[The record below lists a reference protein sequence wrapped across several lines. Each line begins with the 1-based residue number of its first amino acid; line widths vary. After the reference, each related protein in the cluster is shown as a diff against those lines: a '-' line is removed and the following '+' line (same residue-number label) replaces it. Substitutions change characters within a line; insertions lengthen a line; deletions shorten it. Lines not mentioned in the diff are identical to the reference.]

1 MARPKTATRKLADF
15 NPFNAINRGVYIAD
29 NLDFLRAINT
39 ASVDLVC
46 IDPPFAKNDTFTGDR
61 LKPPLTRQEIANEKR
76 LLKEWGIATAAQ
88 ADEAG
93 VAWPDDPKARGGY
106 EDTWSWD
113 DDVHPNWVT
122 GIKATHEAVNLLIE
136 ATRQIHGDSIA
147 AYLAFMAIR
156 LFEIHRILKPTGSLY
171 LHCDHTANGYLRQL
185 LDGVFGAEN
194 FRNEIVWR
202 RFSAHNDAH
211 RFGQIHDTLFYYSKS
226 QRCVWTGEAREPYDP
241 EYIAKSYRYEDAK
254 GKFMTS
260 PLQARSLSGGGYH
273 YTWRGL
279 ADVWKFPQERL
290 DELDAAGLIYWPPK
304 GKIPRRKVYL
314 DPERGIAPRD
324 LILDIKP
331 LMSGNGEQTGYPT
344 QKPYKLAER
353 IIQASCPPDGVV
365 LDCFA
370 GCAYTAVAAEKL
382 DRRWT
387 ACDINLR
394 AWTVFKRQFNKG
406 GDLPLL
412 TCNDR
417 TTGQQVMG
425 SEPEVTIHG
434 PAQLPKRTEYSGVEV
449 KSLRTDNRRPA
460 GSKYRGGGKETT
472 LLNKDE
478 MLRRLLGISY
488 GRAWCCG
495 LRSAGTAG
503 EIIPGNY
510 ELDHVTPKS
519 MGGDDEIYNRAPLCS
534 RHNGR
539 KGNRDITLDEL
550 RVEVAFAG
558 ELAEGMT
565 PQSLIRLDEAR
576 RQAQHI
582 FAEEYQRQHGKAW
595 I

>member
-76 LLKEWGIATAAQ
+76 LLKEWGITTAAQ
-88 ADEAG
+88 ADDAG
-93 VAWPDDPKARGGY
+93 IAWPDDPKARGGY

-113 DDVHPNWVT
+113 DDVHPDWVT

-136 ATRQIHGDSIA
+136 TTRQIHGDSIA

-171 LHCDHTANGYLRQL
+171 LHCDNTANGYLRQL
-185 LDGVFGAEN
+185 LDGVFGKDN
-194 FRNEIVWR
+194 FRNEIVWHYNNR
-202 RFSAHNDAH
+202 LQRSANGFASL
-211 RFGQIHDTLFYYSKS
+211 HDTLLVYGKTESVVANPIYDEDWQPSGTQAARLRRGYETRKGALLIYDEAKFQASGIDESAYKKVYRTRAS
-226 QRCVWTGEAREPYDP
+226 QPPIG
-241 EYIAKSYRYEDAK
+241 
-254 GKFMTS
+254 
-260 PLQARSLSGGGYH
+260 
-273 YTWRGL
+273 
-279 ADVWKFPQERL
+279 DVWNIPILNPVAKER
-290 DELDAAGLIYWPPK
+290 
-304 GKIPRRKVYL
+304 
-314 DPERGIAPRD
+314 
-324 LILDIKP
+324 
-331 LMSGNGEQTGYPT
+331 TGYPT
-344 QKPYKLAER
+344 QKPIALAER
-353 IIQASCPPDGVV
+353 IIQASTNPGDVV

-406 GDLPLL
+406 GNLPLL
-412 TCNDR
+412 ACNDR

-434 PAQLPKRTEYSGVEV
+434 PAQLPRRTTSREVEV

-582 FAEEYQRQHGKAW
+582 FAEEYQRKHGKAW